1 MKPRAVCLACLA
13 ALLLSLCPA
22 GALSPEAEIR
32 DAAGTIAARVL
43 RAAAT
48 RKDAFLPAPLPE
60 PAEPPILERFL
71 PLLERN
77 PYCVGWIRID
87 GTLLDDPV
95 LYTPADQN
103 YFLRRDL
110 DGNSTIAGTLFL
122 AVPWREGNNS
132 ALIYGHNMKSGQLF
146 GGLLRYADRD
156 FGLAHSVLQFDT
168 LHREGTYRLLGA
180 FYSRIYEA
188 EGIESSAD
196 RAAKEKSDRE
206 DPAPAETPA
215 EEILPVPWNSDFPDL
230 RALYPE
236 EDIYR
241 EEKDIRDGKFR
252 YYWFS
257 DLSDRADFEYYVAQV
272 KAARLYDT
280 GVDAQWGDRL
290 LTLSTC
296 AYHTANGRFAAVW
309 VEEDPAA

>member
-1 MKPRAVCLACLA
+1 MKLRAVCLACLA
-13 ALLLSLCPA
+13 ALLLSLSPA
-22 GALSPEAEIR
+22 GAVSPEAKVR
-32 DAAGTIAARVL
+32 DGVRTLAARVL
-43 RAAAT
+43 QIAAT
-48 RKDAFLPAPLPE
+48 VKDISLPASPPE
-60 PAEPPILERFL
+60 PANSPVLERFL

-103 YFLRRDL
+103 YFLQRDL
-110 DGNSTIAGTLFL
+110 DGNSSIAGTLFL

-132 ALIYGHNMKSGQLF
+132 ALIYGHNMKNGQQL
-146 GGLLRYADRD
+146 GGLLRYASKD
-156 FGLAHSVLQFDT
+156 FGLAHSVLRFDT

-180 FYSRIYEA
+180 FYSQIYEA
-188 EGIESSAD
+188 EDIESSED
-196 RAAKEKSDRE
+196 RAAE
-206 DPAPAETPA
+206 DASHRETPA
-215 EEILPVPWNSDFPDL
+215 GETPSAATSAFPDL

-241 EEKDIRDGKFR
+241 EEKDIRDGRFR
-252 YYWFS
+252 YYWFT

-272 KAARLYDT
+272 KTARLYDT

-296 AYHTANGRFAAVW
+296 AYHTANGRFVAVW
-309 VEEDPAA
+309 VEEAPGE

>member
-1 MKPRAVCLACLA
+1 MKLRAVCLACLA
-13 ALLLSLCPA
+13 ALLLSLSPA
-22 GALSPEAEIR
+22 GAVSPEAEIR
-32 DAAGTIAARVL
+32 DAVRSMAARILQIAATV
-43 RAAAT
+43 
-48 RKDAFLPAPLPE
+48 KDISLPASPPE
-60 PAEPPILERFL
+60 PANSPVLERFL

-103 YFLRRDL
+103 YFLQRDL
-110 DGNSTIAGTLFL
+110 DGNSAVAGTLFL

-132 ALIYGHNMKSGQLF
+132 ALIYGHNMKSGQRF
-146 GGLLRYADRD
+146 GGLLRYASKD
-156 FGLAHSVLQFDT
+156 FGMAHSALRFDT

-180 FYSRIYEA
+180 FYSQIYEA
-188 EGIESSAD
+188 EDIESSED
-196 RAAKEKSDRE
+196 RAAE
-206 DPAPAETPA
+206 DASHRETPA
-215 EEILPVPWNSDFPDL
+215 GETPSAPTSAFPDL

-241 EEKDIRDGKFR
+241 EEKDIRDGRFR
-252 YYWFS
+252 YYWFT

-296 AYHTANGRFAAVW
+296 AYHTANGRFVAVW
-309 VEEDPAA
+309 VEEAPGE

>member
-13 ALLLSLCPA
+13 VLLLSLCPA
-22 GALSPEAEIR
+22 GALSPETGIR
-32 DAAGTIAARVL
+32 DTARTLAARIL
-43 RAAAT
+43 QTAAT
-48 RKDAFLPAPLPE
+48 LKDTTLPASPPE
-60 PAEPPILERFL
+60 SAESPILDRFL

-110 DGNSTIAGTLFL
+110 DGNSSIAGTLFL

-132 ALIYGHNMKSGQLF
+132 ALIYGHNMKSGQRF
-146 GGLLRYADRD
+146 GGLLRYADKD
-156 FGLAHSVLQFDT
+156 FGLAHSVLRFDT
-168 LHREGTYRLLGA
+168 LHWEGTYRLLGA
-180 FYSRIYEA
+180 FYSQVYET
-188 EGIESSAD
+188 EDIENSAD
-196 RAAKEKSDRE
+196 RAAKEKSDR
-206 DPAPAETPA
+206 DGPA
-215 EEILPVPWNSDFPDL
+215 EEIPLVPWNSDFPDL
-230 RALYPE
+230 RARYPE

-296 AYHTANGRFAAVW
+296 AYHTANGRFVAVW
-309 VEEDPAA
+309 VEEDPGA

>member
-1 MKPRAVCLACLA
+1 MKLRAVCLACLA

-22 GALSPEAEIR
+22 GAVSPEAEIR
-32 DAAGTIAARVL
+32 DAARTLAARILQIAATVKDISL
-43 RAAAT
+43 RAS
-48 RKDAFLPAPLPE
+48 PPE
-60 PAEPPILERFL
+60 PTEPPILERFL

-77 PYCVGWIRID
+77 PYCVGWIRVD
-87 GTLLDDPV
+87 GTQLDDPV
-95 LYTPADQN
+95 LYTPGDQN

-110 DGNSTIAGTLFL
+110 DGNSSVAGSLFL

-132 ALIYGHNMKSGQLF
+132 ALIYGHNMKSGQQF
-146 GGLLRYADRD
+146 GELLWYADQD
-156 FGLAHSVLQFDT
+156 FGLAHSMLRFDT

-180 FYSRIYEA
+180 FYSQIYEA
-188 EGIESSAD
+188 EDIESSED
-196 RAAKEKSDRE
+196 RAAQDARHRE
-206 DPAPAETPA
+206 TAGETPPA
-215 EEILPVPWNSDFPDL
+215 QGNAAFPDL

-252 YYWFS
+252 YYWFT

-280 GVDAQWGDRL
+280 GVDARWGDRL

-296 AYHTANGRFAAVW
+296 AYHTENGRFAAVW
-309 VEEDPAA
+309 VEEDPGA

>member
-1 MKPRAVCLACLA
+1 MKLRAVCLACLA
-13 ALLLSLCPA
+13 ALQLSLYPA
-22 GALSPEAEIR
+22 GAVSPEAAIEDTAR
-32 DAAGTIAARVL
+32 TLAARILQIAATVKDISL
-43 RAAAT
+43 RAS
-48 RKDAFLPAPLPE
+48 PPE
-60 PAEPPILERFL
+60 PTELPVLERFL
-71 PLLERN
+71 PILERN

-87 GTLLDDPV
+87 GTQLDDPV

-110 DGNSTIAGTLFL
+110 DGNSSVAGTLFL

-132 ALIYGHNMKSGQLF
+132 ALIYGHNMNSGQQF
-146 GGLLRYADRD
+146 GGLLRYADKD
-156 FGLAHSVLQFDT
+156 FGLAHSALRFDT

-180 FYSRIYEA
+180 FYSQIYEA
-188 EGIESSAD
+188 EDIESSED
-196 RAAKEKSDRE
+196 RAAQDASYRE
-206 DPAPAETPA
+206 AAAGEPPPAP
-215 EEILPVPWNSDFPDL
+215 NSAIPDL
-230 RALYPE
+230 LARYPE

-296 AYHTANGRFAAVW
+296 AYHTENGRFVAVW
-309 VEEDPAA
+309 VEEPGA

>member
-1 MKPRAVCLACLA
+1 MKRRAVCLACLA

-22 GALSPEAEIR
+22 GALSPAAEFR
-32 DAAGTIAARVL
+32 NVARTLAARIL
-43 RAAAT
+43 QTAAT
-48 RKDAFLPAPLPE
+48 VKDISLQASPPE
-60 PAEPPILERFL
+60 PTEPPILERFL
-71 PLLERN
+71 PILERN

-110 DGNSTIAGTLFL
+110 DGNSSIAGTLFL
-122 AVPWREGNNS
+122 AVPWREENNS
-132 ALIYGHNMKSGQLF
+132 ALIYGHNMKSGQRF
-146 GGLLRYADRD
+146 GGLLQYANKD
-156 FGLAHSVLQFDT
+156 FGLAHSVLRFDT

-180 FYSRIYEA
+180 FYSQVYEA
-188 EGIESSAD
+188 EDIESSED
-196 RAAKEKSDRE
+196 RATKEKNYRE
-206 DPAPAETPA
+206 APAGEIPPA
-215 EEILPVPWNSDFPDL
+215 PWNSDFPDL
-230 RALYPE
+230 RTRYPE

-252 YYWFS
+252 YYWFT
-257 DLSDRADFEYYVAQV
+257 DLSDRADFEYYVSQV

-280 GVDAQWGDRL
+280 GVDARWGDRL

-309 VEEDPAA
+309 VEEDPGA

>member
-22 GALSPEAEIR
+22 GALSPAGEIR
-32 DAAGTIAARVL
+32 AAAGTIAARVL

-48 RKDAFLPAPLPE
+48 RKDAFLLAPPPE

-110 DGNSTIAGTLFL
+110 DGHSTIAGTLFL

-132 ALIYGHNMKSGQLF
+132 ALIYGHNMKSGQRF
-146 GGLLRYADRD
+146 GGLLRYADKD
-156 FGLAHSVLQFDT
+156 FGLAHSVLRFDT

-180 FYSRIYEA
+180 FYSQIYEA
-188 EGIESSAD
+188 EDIESSED
-196 RAAKEKSDRE
+196 RAAE
-206 DPAPAETPA
+206 DASHRETPA
-215 EEILPVPWNSDFPDL
+215 GETPSAATSAFPDL

-296 AYHTANGRFAAVW
+296 AYHTANGRFVAVW
-309 VEEDPAA
+309 VEEDPGA

>member
-1 MKPRAVCLACLA
+1 MKSRAVCLACLA

-22 GALSPEAEIR
+22 GALSQGAEIR
-32 DAAGTIAARVL
+32 NVARTLAARIL
-43 RAAAT
+43 QTAAT
-48 RKDAFLPAPLPE
+48 VKDISLPASPPE
-60 PAEPPILERFL
+60 PTEPPILERFL
-71 PLLERN
+71 PILERN

-110 DGNSTIAGTLFL
+110 DGNSSIAGTLFL
-122 AVPWREGNNS
+122 AVPWREENNS
-132 ALIYGHNMKSGQLF
+132 ALIYGHNMKSGQRF
-146 GGLLRYADRD
+146 GGLLQYADKD
-156 FGLAHSVLQFDT
+156 FGLAHSVLRFDT

-180 FYSRIYEA
+180 FYSQVYEA
-188 EGIESSAD
+188 EDIESSED
-196 RAAKEKSDRE
+196 RATKEKNYRE
-206 DPAPAETPA
+206 APAGEIPPA
-215 EEILPVPWNSDFPDL
+215 PWNSDFPDL
-230 RALYPE
+230 RTRYPE

-280 GVDAQWGDRL
+280 GADVQWGDRL

-296 AYHTANGRFAAVW
+296 AYHTANGRFVAVW
-309 VEEDPAA
+309 VEEDPGA